1 MLYPSNLALAL
12 LTKLRSQTTNEKDK
26 LRLLGEANAWLE
38 KSLNILDEFVDYFVI
53 VESKFTHKG
62 DPREL
67 KFNHKKFEKFKDK
80 IIYIVDEETYPQTD
94 EINTEDS
101 EGEKSRKAIFNAAY
115 RENGQRNL
123 ITKGLKK
130 ANDEDIIM
138 VSDVDEIPKLSELNF
153 KNINE
158 KIILF
163 KQDMFY
169 YKFNL
174 WLPNLIWTGTK
185 ACKKKNLVNP
195 QWLRNIKDRKYSFFR
210 IDTFFSK
217 TKYTSI
223 KVIND
228 GGWHF
233 SNIKTPK
240 EIEFKLRSYLHHK
253 DFDLSPLSVEQINE
267 IIKNKQAIYDLKVD
281 KTVNKIGN
289 GSILEKFEFNKLPEY
304 IVTNKDK
311 FLDWID

>member
-1 MLYPSNLALAL
+1 MKIYDCFMYFDEEVVL
-12 LTKLRSQTTNEKDK
+12 DV
-26 LRLLGEANAWLE
+26 RLNT
-38 KSLNILDEFVDYFVI
+38 LNEFVDYFVI
-53 VESKFTHKG
+53 VESIYTHKG

-80 IIYIVDEETYPQTD
+80 IIYIVDEETYLQTD

-123 ITKGLKK
+123 ITRGLKK

-163 KQDMFY
+163 KQDMFH

-240 EIEFKLRSYLHHK
+240 EIEFKLRSYLHHRE
-253 DFDLSPLSVEQINE
+253 FDLNPLSVTQIDE
-267 IIKNKQAIYDLKVD
+267 IIRNKQAIYDLKVD

-289 GSILEKFEFNKLPEY
+289 GSILKNFDLNKLPEY
-304 IVTNKDK
+304 IVTNKNK